1 MNRLI
6 IVLIIAC
13 LTSCVG
19 VGNKTAS
26 PIAIYDFGLSEKQ
39 AKFNSLVPILDI
51 ASIEPMNSTHIRYRL
66 NHENPSRVFN
76 YTESRWSTTP
86 AELLTQLLKTHA
98 DKPSLLSC
106 HLSIELDAFDHV
118 YDSLNSS
125 HGVALMRVTLQQKK
139 TRVVLATQTFQQQVA
154 ASLHNS
160 QGGVAALNHAGLE
173 VLNQAIAWSNQQAL
187 NAGVCQ

>member
-19 VGNKTAS
+19 VGNKTAN

-51 ASIEPMNSTHIRYRL
+51 TSIEPMNSTHIRYRL

-154 ASLHNS
+154 ANLHNA

>member
-1 MNRLI
+1 MNLLI
-6 IVLIIAC
+6 IVLIITC
-13 LTSCVG
+13 LINCVG
-19 VGNKTAS
+19 VGNKTPN
-26 PIAIYDFGLSEKQ
+26 PIAIYDFGLSEDK

-51 ASIEPMNSTHIRYRL
+51 TSIEPLNSTHIRYRL

-86 AELLTQLLKTHA
+86 AELLAQVIKTHT
-98 DKPSLLSC
+98 DKPSLLNC
-106 HLSIELDAFDHV
+106 NLSIELDAFDHV

-125 HGVALMRVTLQQKK
+125 HGVALIRVTLQQKK
-139 TRVVLATQTFQQQVA
+139 TRVQLATQTFKHQVPA
-154 ASLHNS
+154 NLHNA

-173 VLNQAIAWSNQQAL
+173 VLNQAIAWANQQAL